1 MSKTTQKE
9 AGSRGTPSRRRFIQ
23 GAGAA
28 AGGMVAHGLGSSG
41 PAEAQTAPLSSPG
54 GRLRELLARPEPARC
69 VNCGD
74 VATGRLVEMNGFE
87 IAMTGGSA
95 LSLSKFGL
103 GDYGMATIDDLVEF
117 CSRMADAVELPIIAD
132 GDDGGGNPLNVYRSV
147 RRYERAGA
155 ACVMIEDLYGAK
167 HLRGM
172 SEGKI
177 LSAEA
182 MVDKI
187 HAATDA
193 RQDANTV
200 IMTRCDII
208 ATGGTLEQALERVTE
223 YAQEGGDVIFVP
235 SIPLDQCP
243 RAVEM
248 SRRPIIMGVPSI
260 QAARDNRVSIAF
272 FGGINLLGLGAIDRA
287 LGEIAR
293 DGQRGPTNE
302 ITLEPS
308 RRWELIRNDDVVELA
323 KRYNAQ
329 REDAQ

>member
-1 MSKTTQKE
+1 MTKPTRDVSHE
-9 AGSRGTPSRRRFIQ
+9 RPSRRRFIQ

-28 AGGMVAHGLGSSG
+28 AGGFVASG
-41 PAEAQTAPLSSPG
+41 VGGGVAAEAQTRPGSSPG
-54 GRLRELLARPEPARC
+54 ARLRDLLARAEPARC

-74 VATGRLVEMNGFE
+74 VATGRLVEMHGFE

-95 LSLSKFGL
+95 LSMSKFGL

-117 CSRMADAVELPIIAD
+117 CSRMADAIQLPIIAD
-132 GDDGGGNPLNVYRSV
+132 GDDGGGNPLNVYRTI

-155 ACVMIEDLYGAK
+155 ACVMLEDLYGAK
-167 HLRGM
+167 HLRGL

-177 LSAEA
+177 LGADA
-182 MVDKI
+182 MIDKI
-187 HAATDA
+187 HAAADA

-208 ATGGTLEQALERVTE
+208 ATGGTVDQALERVTR

-235 SIPLDQCP
+235 SIPIDQCS

-248 SRRPIIMGVPSI
+248 SRRPIISSVSSL

-272 FGGINLLGLGAIDRA
+272 FGGINILALGAIDRA
-287 LGEIAR
+287 LGEIASS
-293 DGQRGPTNE
+293 GELGPTGE
-302 ITLEPS
+302 ITLDLD
-308 RRWELIRNDDVVELA
+308 RRMELVRNDPWVELA
-323 KRYNAQ
+323 RRYNAQ
-329 REDAQ
+329 RADAQ

>member
-1 MSKTTQKE
+1 MTQPTRN
-9 AGSRGTPSRRRFIQ
+9 GSGPRPSRRRFIQ

-28 AGGMVAHGLGSSG
+28 AGGVVASGLG
-41 PAEAQTAPLSSPG
+41 PASAAEVQTPPGSSPG
-54 GRLRELLARPEPARC
+54 SRLRALLARADPARC

-74 VATGRLVEMNGFE
+74 VATGRLVEMHGFE

-95 LSLSKFGL
+95 LSMSKFGL
-103 GDYGMATIDDLVEF
+103 GDYGMATIDDLIEF
-117 CSRMADAVELPIIAD
+117 CSRMADAIQIPIIAD
-132 GDDGGGNPLNVYRSV
+132 GDDGGGNPLNVYRAI

-167 HLRGM
+167 HLRGL

-177 LSAEA
+177 LSEEA

-193 RQDANTV
+193 RHDANTV

-208 ATGGTLEQALERVTE
+208 ATGGSVDEALERVTR
-223 YAQEGGDVIFVP
+223 YAEEGGDVIFVP
-235 SIPLDQCP
+235 SIPIEECP

-248 SRRPIIMGVPSI
+248 AQRPMISSVASL

-272 FGGINLLGLGAIDRA
+272 FGGINILALGAIDRA

-293 DGQRGPTNE
+293 DGRLGPTGE
-302 ITLEPS
+302 MTLDPA
-308 RRWELIRNDDVVELA
+308 RRMELIRNDPWVELA
-323 KRYNAQ
+323 RRYNAQ
-329 REDAQ
+329 RPDAQ

>member
-1 MSKTTQKE
+1 MSKSAKE
-9 AGSRGTPSRRRFIQ
+9 TVGSHDRPSRRRFMQ
-23 GAGAA
+23 GAGTA
-28 AGGMVAHGLGSSG
+28 AGGLVAHGLGARGS
-41 PAEAQTAPLSSPG
+41 AAAQTPPGSSPG
-54 GRLRELLARPEPARC
+54 ARLRALLARPEPARC

-74 VATGRLVEMNGFE
+74 VATARLVEMHGFE
-87 IAMTGGSA
+87 IAMSGGMA

-103 GDYGMATIDDLVEF
+103 GDIGMATIDDLIEF
-117 CSRMADAVELPIIAD
+117 CRRTADAIQIPIIAD
-132 GDDGGGNPLNVYRSV
+132 GDDGGGNPLNVYRAI

-167 HLRGM
+167 HLRGL

-182 MVDKI
+182 MIDKI

-200 IMTRCDII
+200 LMTRCDIF
-208 ATGGTLEQALERVTE
+208 AAGGELDRALERVTR
-223 YAQEGGDVIFVP
+223 YAQEGGDIIFVP
-235 SIPLDQCP
+235 SIPIDQCP

-248 SRRPIIMGVPSI
+248 SERPMIAQVPSV
-260 QAARDNRVSIAF
+260 QAARENGASIAYI
-272 FGGINLLGLGAIDRA
+272 GAMPTLALGAIDRA

-293 DGQRGPTNE
+293 TGELRAIDE
-302 ITLEPS
+302 ITLDP
-308 RRWELIRNDDVVELA
+308 RRRDELIRNDDWVELA

>member
-1 MSKTTQKE
+1 MSTLTPDD
-9 AGSRGTPSRRRFIQ
+9 SNNRPSRRRFMQQ

-28 AGGMVAHGLGSSG
+28 AGGFVAHGLGSG
-41 PAEAQTAPLSSPG
+41 TEAEAQTSPASSSG

-74 VATGRLVEMNGFE
+74 VATARLVEMHGFE

-95 LSLSKFGL
+95 LSLSKFGV
-103 GDYGMATIDDLVEF
+103 GDHGMTTIDDLVEF
-117 CSRMADAVELPIIAD
+117 CSRTADAIELPIIAD
-132 GDDGGGNPLNVYRSV
+132 ADDGGGNPLNVYRMV

-155 ACVMIEDLYGAK
+155 ACIMIEDLYGAK
-167 HLRGM
+167 HLRGL

-177 LSAEA
+177 LSADA

-200 IMTRCDII
+200 ILTRCDII
-208 ATGGTLEQALERVTE
+208 ATGGTVQQALDRVTR
-223 YAQEGGDVIFVP
+223 YAQEGGDIIFVP

-248 SRRPIIMGVPSI
+248 SRRPMISSVPSL

-272 FGGINLLGLGAIDRA
+272 FGGINVLALGAVDRA

-293 DGQRGPTNE
+293 DGQLGATGE

-308 RRWELIRNDDVVELA
+308 RRWELIRNDRMVELA

-329 REDAQ
+329 RENAQ